1 MEFLIGL
8 SWMDRLRRYLLLS
21 TVFLL
26 AFLVYA
32 SILSSFYGSAKASLF
47 FNSLGMTVF
56 WLVLFIA
63 LVFSLIAFKSLRR
76 SLGSLLIHLAC
87 ILIIAG
93 SMYSSRSAHYLRQ
106 QLFGES
112 RVYQGYLIL
121 HEGFSDN
128 RILSQDQ
135 AELLGELPFHMA
147 LKKFST
153 EYYSSMRTRNAE
165 VKQYRSNVLVI
176 SPQGTQLDEKEIS
189 VNHPAR
195 YGGYYFYQ
203 SSYGSD
209 AHGPYTVLHVK
220 TASGLFVVYA
230 GYALL
235 CLGVIWSLW
244 VRNLLPVF
252 RSYKGVDIYAY

>member
-1 MEFLIGL
+1 
-8 SWMDRLRRYLLLS
+8 MDRFRRYSLLL

-32 SILSSFYGSAKASLF
+32 SILSSFYGSAKAALF

-56 WLVLFIA
+56 WLVLLVA
-63 LVFSLIAFKSLRR
+63 LVLSFIAFKPLRR

-93 SMYSSRSAHYLRQ
+93 SMYGSRSAHYLRQ
-106 QLFGES
+106 QLFAENMI
-112 RVYQGYLIL
+112 YEGYLIL

-128 RILSQDQ
+128 RVLSQDQ
-135 AELLGELPFHMA
+135 VELLGELPFHIA
-147 LKKFST
+147 LTKFST
-153 EYYSSMRTRNAE
+153 EYYPSMRTRNAE
-165 VKQYRSNVLVI
+165 PRQYRSNVTVI
-176 SPQGTQLDEKEIS
+176 SSQGTQLDKKEIS

-244 VRNLLPVF
+244 VRNLLPVI